1 MSKYTYTVNNSK
13 AITDNYTVKKEK
25 ISGITVYMYIPKEK
39 KENKMTK
46 TNLEKYKY
54 ELGKIFYQGCGN
66 PAAMF
71 DKIKT
76 KCDSNIRSNY
86 GQTYIEDI
94 LDWMSLPY
102 KEHILDDKERE
113 YLSAVI
119 KPYKNK
125 VTFIAKS
132 KDAYEAKYFIS
143 IVVNGNY
150 GREAIHLP
158 WFKENTM
165 YKGMEIGKHYKL
177 KELGL

>member
-1 MSKYTYTVNNSK
+1 MNKYTYTVNNSK

-94 LDWMSLPY
+94 LDWMSQPY
-102 KEHILDDKERE
+102 KEPILNDVEKD
-113 YLSAVI
+113 YLSAII
-119 KPYKNK
+119 KPFRKK
-125 VTFIAKS
+125 VNYISKIEKGSSTEEQFIK
-132 KDAYEAKYFIS
+132 
-143 IVVNGNY
+143 IVVNFDEYVN
-150 GREAIHLP
+150 LP
-158 WFKENTM
+158 YFNKSSRM
-165 YKGMEIGKHYKL
+165 YMGMEPFRKYTL
-177 KELGL
+177 EELGL

>member
-1 MSKYTYTVNNSK
+1 MSKYTETVNNSK

-39 KENKMTK
+39 KEKDMK
-46 TNLEKYKY
+46 ETNLDYYKR

-76 KCDSNIRSNY
+76 KCDSNIHSNY

-94 LDWMSLPY
+94 LEWMSQPH
-102 KEHILDDKERE
+102 KEPILDDKERE

-119 KPYKNK
+119 KPFKNDVAYIK
-125 VTFIAKS
+125 KSRFFSEPLQFIYIS
-132 KDAYEAKYFIS
+132 LKDEWTIKLNLFEAGS
-143 IVVNGNY
+143 Q
-150 GREAIHLP
+150 
-158 WFKENTM
+158 
-165 YKGMEIGKHYKL
+165 YKGMEEHKKYTVE
-177 KELGL
+177 ELGL

>member
-1 MSKYTYTVNNSK
+1 MSKYTETVNNSK

-39 KENKMTK
+39 KEKDMK
-46 TNLEKYKY
+46 ETNLEHYKR

-76 KCDSNIRSNY
+76 KCDSNIRSIY

-94 LDWMSLPY
+94 LEWMSQPY
-102 KEHILDDKERE
+102 KESILDDKERE

-119 KPYKNK
+119 KPYKNNVTGITK
-125 VTFIAKS
+125 V
-132 KDAYEAKYFIS
+132 KDEYKENMRYIRIKIRSVGTEYI
-143 IVVNGNY
+143 N
-150 GREAIHLP
+150 LP
-158 WFKENTM
+158 WFEENTM
-165 YKGMEIGKHYKL
+165 YKGMKCGETYTL
-177 KELGL
+177 QELGL